1 MKNTAIE
8 KLSYTEVTKN
18 ISQAEYNQ
26 TQEEYILSKSPDKYM
41 ISLPVKVLMFEG
53 AKDSSPFTYY
63 FYMENDEDL
72 YLMQRKRNGSVVD
85 KTKIPLTKEQG
96 QKILDGDYQFLLD
109 SDEPLL
115 NSLYFQ
121 FTVNQLHPLYRK
133 ECTRKIFHQNRFLDE
148 IVDIHIVRTPF
159 EEDKDFFATH
169 DKMLKGGKTKEL
181 QFCKLPKTIALYCLT
196 TQTIYREGIFVPKPP
211 RSPHPRLQLRPDEDF
226 WYEYRLLQRFPTH
239 W

>member
-1 MKNTAIE
+1 MENTSIE

-18 ISQAEYNQ
+18 ISQAEYDQ

-121 FTVNQLHPLYRK
+121 FTVNQLHPLYKK
-133 ECTRKIFHQNRFLDE
+133 ECTRKIFHQNRFQEKPVLQSVQQADRAE
-148 IVDIHIVRTPF
+148 VHFRRKSEASVHESELSVRRSRKF
-159 EEDKDFFATH
+159 RCGYSF
-169 DKMLKGGKTKEL
+169 L
-181 QFCKLPKTIALYCLT
+181 
-196 TQTIYREGIFVPKPP
+196 GILCGPG
-211 RSPHPRLQLRPDEDF
+211 
-226 WYEYRLLQRFPTH
+226 
-239 W
+239 

>member
-1 MKNTAIE
+1 MENTSIE

-18 ISQAEYNQ
+18 ISQAEYDQ

-121 FTVNQLHPLYRK
+121 FTVNQLHPLYKK

-159 EEDKDFFATH
+159 EEDKDFFA
-169 DKMLKGGKTKEL
+169 DRKS
-181 QFCKLPKTIALYCLT
+181 
-196 TQTIYREGIFVPKPP
+196 VV
-211 RSPHPRLQLRPDEDF
+211 
-226 WYEYRLLQRFPTH
+226 
-239 W
+239 

>member
-72 YLMQRKRNGSVVD
+72 YLMQRKRDGSVVD

-96 QKILDGDYQFLLD
+96 QKILDG
-109 SDEPLL
+109 
-115 NSLYFQ
+115 
-121 FTVNQLHPLYRK
+121 
-133 ECTRKIFHQNRFLDE
+133 E
-148 IVDIHIVRTPF
+148 IGRAHV
-159 EEDKDFFATH
+159 
-169 DKMLKGGKTKEL
+169 
-181 QFCKLPKTIALYCLT
+181 
-196 TQTIYREGIFVPKPP
+196 
-211 RSPHPRLQLRPDEDF
+211 
-226 WYEYRLLQRFPTH
+226 
-239 W
+239 

>member
-72 YLMQRKRNGSVVD
+72 YLMQRKRNGPVVD

-159 EEDKDFFATH
+159 EEDQDFFAKHETI
-169 DKMLKGGKTKEL
+169 LKGGNNNGLRRNTRQYLNMSKPMSEL
-181 QFCKLPKTIALYCLT
+181 LNYQNSLM
-196 TQTIYREGIFVPKPP
+196 
-211 RSPHPRLQLRPDEDF
+211 
-226 WYEYRLLQRFPTH
+226 
-239 W
+239 

>member
-18 ISQAEYNQ
+18 ISQAEYDQ

-41 ISLPVKVLMFEG
+41 ISLPVKVLMFKG
-53 AKDSSPFTYY
+53 AEDSSPFTYY

-121 FTVNQLHPLYRK
+121 FTVNQLHPLYKK
-133 ECTRKIFHQNRFLDE
+133 ECTRKIF
-148 IVDIHIVRTPF
+148 HIVRTPF

-169 DKMLKGGKTKEL
+169 DKMLKGGTKNNL
-181 QFCKLPKTIALYCLT
+181 RRNTRQYLNMS
-196 TQTIYREGIFVPKPP
+196 KPMA
-211 RSPHPRLQLRPDEDF
+211 D
-226 WYEYRLLQRFPTH
+226 LLNYQNSLV
-239 W
+239 

>member
-1 MKNTAIE
+1 
-8 KLSYTEVTKN
+8 
-18 ISQAEYNQ
+18 
-26 TQEEYILSKSPDKYM
+26 
-41 ISLPVKVLMFEG
+41 
-53 AKDSSPFTYY
+53 
-63 FYMENDEDL
+63 
-72 YLMQRKRNGSVVD
+72 MQRKRNGSVVD

-121 FTVNQLHPLYRK
+121 FTVNQLHPLYKK

-169 DKMLKGGKTKEL
+169 DKMLKGGTKNNL
-181 QFCKLPKTIALYCLT
+181 RRNTRQYLNMS
-196 TQTIYREGIFVPKPP
+196 KPMA
-211 RSPHPRLQLRPDEDF
+211 D
-226 WYEYRLLQRFPTH
+226 LLNYQNSLV
-239 W
+239 

>member
-133 ECTRKIFHQNRFLDE
+133 ECTRKIFHQNRFQEKPVLQSVQQADRAE
-148 IVDIHIVRTPF
+148 VHFRRKSEASVHESELSVRRSRKF
-159 EEDKDFFATH
+159 RCGYSF
-169 DKMLKGGKTKEL
+169 L
-181 QFCKLPKTIALYCLT
+181 
-196 TQTIYREGIFVPKPP
+196 GILCGPG
-211 RSPHPRLQLRPDEDF
+211 
-226 WYEYRLLQRFPTH
+226 
-239 W
+239 

>member
-96 QKILDGDYQFLLD
+96 PVYGKSVASFVSKRMYEKDLSSESFL
-109 SDEPLL
+109 
-115 NSLYFQ
+115 
-121 FTVNQLHPLYRK
+121 R
-133 ECTRKIFHQNRFLDE
+133 
-148 IVDIHIVRTPF
+148 
-159 EEDKDFFATH
+159 
-169 DKMLKGGKTKEL
+169 
-181 QFCKLPKTIALYCLT
+181 
-196 TQTIYREGIFVPKPP
+196 
-211 RSPHPRLQLRPDEDF
+211 
-226 WYEYRLLQRFPTH
+226 
-239 W
+239 

>member
-133 ECTRKIFHQNRFLDE
+133 ECTRKIFHQNRWHKSRSGRRSRPGSAHIPGRRNHPGRHNIRLDHKDYGSE
-148 IVDIHIVRTPF
+148 RCHSDIR
-159 EEDKDFFATH
+159 
-169 DKMLKGGKTKEL
+169 
-181 QFCKLPKTIALYCLT
+181 
-196 TQTIYREGIFVPKPP
+196 
-211 RSPHPRLQLRPDEDF
+211 RSSPAASPS
-226 WYEYRLLQRFPTH
+226 
-239 W
+239 

>member
-72 YLMQRKRNGSVVD
+72 YLMQRKRNGSIVD

-109 SDEPLL
+109 SDECEIPEE
-115 NSLYFQ
+115 SGIESCSDGDD
-121 FTVNQLHPLYRK
+121 R
-133 ECTRKIFHQNRFLDE
+133 NRSDE
-148 IVDIHIVRTPF
+148 GAIRRY
-159 EEDKDFFATH
+159 
-169 DKMLKGGKTKEL
+169 L
-181 QFCKLPKTIALYCLT
+181 
-196 TQTIYREGIFVPKPP
+196 
-211 RSPHPRLQLRPDEDF
+211 
-226 WYEYRLLQRFPTH
+226 
-239 W
+239 

>member
-109 SDEPLL
+109 SKSVASFVSKRMYEKDLSSE
-115 NSLYFQ
+115 S
-121 FTVNQLHPLYRK
+121 
-133 ECTRKIFHQNRFLDE
+133 FL
-148 IVDIHIVRTPF
+148 R
-159 EEDKDFFATH
+159 
-169 DKMLKGGKTKEL
+169 
-181 QFCKLPKTIALYCLT
+181 
-196 TQTIYREGIFVPKPP
+196 
-211 RSPHPRLQLRPDEDF
+211 
-226 WYEYRLLQRFPTH
+226 
-239 W
+239 

>member
-159 EEDKDFFATH
+159 EEDQDFFATH
-169 DKMLKGGKTKEL
+169 DTLFPYTTLFRSEERRVGKECTPRWSAWRSIRLSLWKF
-181 QFCKLPKTIALYCLT
+181 QTKLPKKW
-196 TQTIYREGIFVPKPP
+196 R
-211 RSPHPRLQLRPDEDF
+211 
-226 WYEYRLLQRFPTH
+226 
-239 W
+239 